1 MVEQTK
7 KKQKTG
13 GRTKGTPNKRQ
24 GFSVASLLAD
34 KNIDP
39 IEEIMKLMLSGE
51 LRPNEQLRAWLEL
64 LQYCDAKRKAIEVD
78 LPESDKTTDELLDG
92 VDRAKIVAMAK
103 GAA

>member
-1 MVEQTK
+1 LTEVK
-7 KKQKTG
+7 KKPKTG

-24 GFSVASLLAD
+24 GFSVASLLTE

-39 IEEIMKLMLSGE
+39 IQKILE
-51 LRPNEQLRAWLEL
+51 LLPGLEGKDQLRAWLEL

-78 LPESDKTTDELLDG
+78 LPASDKSTDELLDG
-92 VDRAKIVAMAK
+92 VARDKIIAMAK